1 MRLQLLGV
9 VVALGTLAC
18 GSTDPTVIASTVA
31 SPNPAH
37 LTETVAVTIS
47 ITNVSGKTI
56 SVSSPNDGCIPHFA
70 LVDGNGRA
78 ATPPSL
84 ICVAVAVL
92 PVELRPGESL
102 SYAES
107 LTPSSWKISGQPLT
121 AGDSEVRAAN
131 IGNVTFGSSAS
142 VMLQLVP

>member
-1 MRLQLLGV
+1 MRLQLVGV
-9 VVALGTLAC
+9 AITLGTLAC
-18 GSTDPTVIASTVA
+18 GSTDPTVIASSVA

-37 LTETVAVTIS
+37 LTETVTVTVS

-56 SVSSPNDGCIPHFA
+56 SVSSPNDGCTKHFA
-70 LVDGNGRA
+70 IIDGNGRA
-78 ATPPSL
+78 ATAPP
-84 ICVAVAVL
+84 IGCIAVVVP

-107 LTPSSWKISGQPLT
+107 LTPSSWTINGQPLT
-121 AGDSEVRAAN
+121 AGDYEVRPAN